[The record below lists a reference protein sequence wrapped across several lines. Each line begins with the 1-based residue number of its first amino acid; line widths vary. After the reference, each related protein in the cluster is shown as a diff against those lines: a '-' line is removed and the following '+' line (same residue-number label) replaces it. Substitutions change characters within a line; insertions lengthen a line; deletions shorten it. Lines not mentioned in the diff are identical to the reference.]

1 MRLWPRRSSSAT
13 PTERV
18 RVAGGTPA
26 GASGHPGPAERA
38 TQRLE
43 RVVSVVL
50 RAGVTVSS
58 LVITSGIAVTLASAS
73 SRSSASRAVGELRRG
88 ILFPSGLQAPHSV
101 PAVISAVGH
110 GGGPALV
117 MLGLL
122 LLILTPV
129 MRVAVSVVSFAL
141 DRDRR
146 YVLITLTVLGVL
158 IGSFALGG

>member
-1 MRLWPRRSSSAT
+1 
-13 PTERV
+13 
-18 RVAGGTPA
+18 
-26 GASGHPGPAERA
+26 
-38 TQRLE
+38 
-43 RVVSVVL
+43 
-50 RAGVTVSS
+50 
-58 LVITSGIAVTLASAS
+58 
-73 SRSSASRAVGELRRG
+73 
-88 ILFPSGLQAPHSV
+88 V